1 MQPTALCTKLCD
13 KAASASS
20 RQYDT
25 KLLLSTFKEHS
36 YNHTKIFS
44 NVYLCDEIGEK
55 KPNTKRCFAGFTCI
69 WPIQEWKY
77 DASIIAVGFSPSS
90 LSSAGNLL
98 SKLI

>member
-1 MQPTALCTKLCD
+1 MQPSALCTKLCD

-44 NVYLCDEIGEK
+44 NMYLCDEIGK
-55 KPNTKRCFAGFTCI
+55 KKT
-69 WPIQEWKY
+69 IQNVALQVLLAFGQFK
-77 DASIIAVGFSPSS
+77 S
-90 LSSAGNLL
+90 GNMMLL
-98 SKLI
+98 